1 MTTSRRTAI
10 LLILPAA
17 VLLAA
22 LTIYPIGRSLALS
35 LVSTDYGFAGA
46 KYVGLRN
53 YEDLLVDHFFLR
65 AVSNTVWFTILATVS
80 EVALGLAL
88 ALLVNRKFPGRGVVI
103 TLLVSPFVLSTMVV
117 TAIWSAW
124 YHFDFGYLNNLLRVA
139 GLEGAPW
146 LFDPDVALYSLV
158 LVDLWQ
164 TTPIAFLILLAG
176 LQAID
181 PEVYEAARMDG
192 AGPVLDPFHD
202 HDSPAH
208 SASLSGGADTHHRQ
222 LQDLRQGV
230 RTDRRRPRPG
240 DGNPF
245 DVSLSPRLPVLRD
258 RSRLRDGDHHGC
270 CRGNARRLL
279 RGQHPPEGTTC
290 IERYRPGSTH

>member
-17 VLLAA
+17 MLLAA
-22 LTIYPIGRSLALS
+22 LTIYPLGRSLALS

-88 ALLVNRKFPGRGVVI
+88 ALLVNRRFPGRGVVI

-124 YHFDFGYLNNLLRVA
+124 YHYDFGYLNNLLRVV

-192 AGPVLDPFHD
+192 AGPVRVLFTITIPLLIPHLFLAALIRTI
-202 HDSPAH
+202 DSFKIFDKVFALTGGGPGQATETLSMYLYRLGFQFFEIGLA
-208 SASLSGGADTHHRQ
+208 SATAIIMVVVAGTLAAFYAASI
-222 LQDLRQGV
+222 LR
-230 RTDRRRPRPG
+230 
-240 DGNPF
+240 
-245 DVSLSPRLPVLRD
+245 
-258 RSRLRDGDHHGC
+258 
-270 CRGNARRLL
+270 RGRHA
-279 RGQHPPEGTTC
+279 
-290 IERYRPGSTH
+290 